1 MSRIIVGRLGAA
13 FGIKGWQKCQSFTQ
27 PATNLF
33 DYQPW
38 QINIKGD
45 WIVTEYEAYKSHG
58 DGFVVKVPQADERE
72 AARHLANCEIA
83 VDRSQLPELPADTYY
98 WTDLQGLTVVTEN
111 GEVLGKIENMLETG
125 ANDVMIINAGDK
137 QHAIP
142 FLQGHVVKHVDLVN
156 KTVTV
161 DWELLT

>member
-72 AARHLANCEIA
+72 AARVASRTWRC
-83 VDRSQLPELPADTYY
+83 
-98 WTDLQGLTVVTEN
+98 
-111 GEVLGKIENMLETG
+111 
-125 ANDVMIINAGDK
+125 AGC
-137 QHAIP
+137 HAGRRDAQ
-142 FLQGHVVKHVDLVN
+142 F
-156 KTVTV
+156 
-161 DWELLT
+161 